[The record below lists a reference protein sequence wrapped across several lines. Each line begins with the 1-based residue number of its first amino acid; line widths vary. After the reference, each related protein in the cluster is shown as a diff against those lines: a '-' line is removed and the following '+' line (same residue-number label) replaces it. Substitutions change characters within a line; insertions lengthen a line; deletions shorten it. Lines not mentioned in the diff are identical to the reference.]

1 MSSGMPVIHPSYIG
15 HVTVRETHANNAV
28 LDVISDLCE
37 DWQSVFFPICRAELP
52 GKVNLRLLVR

>member
-37 DWQSVFFPICRAELP
+37 DWQSVFFPSVEQNFLE
-52 GKVNLRLLVR
+52 KST